1 MKLLSLIVRR
11 VAISVGKRSRWNSK
25 EKRIAQQMSEDRVA
39 GCSVLH
45 SYLLFLWLNKQE
57 ARVMIGQ
64 LDCSSLL
71 TRVGFAH
78 IYLEAWLRWSVMLQE
93 ICSSWLLCWLWLPR
107 YRAILRKKRRKTNF
121 LSTQQITL
129 PEEGESRGE
138 WNPARTGC
146 QEHQAR
152 LLQIWKK
159 SRINEN

>member
-1 MKLLSLIVRR
+1 MRIEWQVAVFCTLSCCFCGLINR
-11 VAISVGKRSRWNSK
+11 K
-25 EKRIAQQMSEDRVA
+25 
-39 GCSVLH
+39 
-45 SYLLFLWLNKQE
+45 
-57 ARVMIGQ
+57 RVMIGQ

-107 YRAILRKKRRKTNF
+107 YRAILRKKHRKTNF

-159 SRINEN
+159 KQDKRKLKKFLYTSRGYIWKSLTSLVFSRCF

>member
-1 MKLLSLIVRR
+1 MRIEWQVAVFCTLSCCFCGLINR
-11 VAISVGKRSRWNSK
+11 K
-25 EKRIAQQMSEDRVA
+25 
-39 GCSVLH
+39 
-45 SYLLFLWLNKQE
+45 
-57 ARVMIGQ
+57 RVMIGQ

-107 YRAILRKKRRKTNF
+107 YRAILRKKRRKTNS

-129 PEEGESRGE
+129 PEEGESRDG
-138 WNPARTGC
+138 WNQARTGC

-159 SRINEN
+159 KQDKRKLKKFLYTSRGHIWKSLTSLVFSGCF